1 MSSGPAR
8 ELEPGIHTDLTG
20 RMTYSGYL
28 QLAQLLSAQKPL
40 SDPPHHDEMLFII
53 QHQTSELWFKLVI
66 HELSAA
72 IDAVRHDQLEPCFK
86 VLARV
91 KTVQAQLF
99 NQWGVLET
107 LTPSEYVQFR
117 HVLGPASG
125 FQSPQYRLVEFML
138 GNKDPQML
146 ALHAHEPQQH
156 ARLEEALRTP
166 SLYDEYQRYLSRRG
180 LPVPRELLE
189 RDVTQPYQSNEQ
201 LVSVFQT
208 IYENPEK
215 YWDAYEM
222 CEKLVDVDEAFTLWR
237 TRHMKTVE
245 RIIGYKRGTGGSSG
259 VPFLRQLIEHNFF
272 PELWAVRTRIREV
285 NSQ

>member
-1 MSSGPAR
+1 
-8 ELEPGIHTDLTG
+8 
-20 RMTYSGYL
+20 
-28 QLAQLLSAQKPL
+28 
-40 SDPPHHDEMLFII
+40 
-53 QHQTSELWFKLVI
+53 
-66 HELSAA
+66 
-72 IDAVRHDQLEPCFK
+72 
-86 VLARV
+86 
-91 KTVQAQLF
+91 
-99 NQWGVLET
+99 
-107 LTPSEYVQFR
+107 
-117 HVLGPASG
+117 
-125 FQSPQYRLVEFML
+125 ML

-146 ALHAHEPQQH
+146 ALHAHEPEQH
-156 ARLEEALRTP
+156 ARLEVALRTP
-166 SLYDEYQRYLSRRG
+166 SLYDEFQRYLSRRG

-189 RDVTQPYQSNEQ
+189 RDVTQPYSSNEQ
-201 LVSVFQT
+201 LVGVFQT

-285 NSQ
+285 GRD